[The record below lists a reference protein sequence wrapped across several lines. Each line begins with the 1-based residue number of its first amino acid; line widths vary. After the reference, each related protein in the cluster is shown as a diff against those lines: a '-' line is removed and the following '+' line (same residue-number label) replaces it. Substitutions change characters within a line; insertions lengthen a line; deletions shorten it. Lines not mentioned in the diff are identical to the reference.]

1 MIRASSLIDAHV
13 AQFVGVEL
21 GEEPVSASEG
31 EQGKADQ
38 DCEYDEHGNSFL

>member
-1 MIRASSLIDAHV
+1 MIRASSFFDAHL

-21 GEEPVSASEG
+21 GEEPVAASEG

-38 DCEYDEHGNSFL
+38 DCEGDEHGRSFL